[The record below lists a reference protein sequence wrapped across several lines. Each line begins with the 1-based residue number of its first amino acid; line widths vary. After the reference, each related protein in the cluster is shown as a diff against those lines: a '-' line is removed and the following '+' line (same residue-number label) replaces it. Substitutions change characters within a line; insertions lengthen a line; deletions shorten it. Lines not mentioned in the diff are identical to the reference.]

1 MSLMTL
7 SGIVT
12 RYANYKDNDR
22 MLTILTEQ
30 GSIGAAARG
39 CRRPNSQLLPCSE
52 LFVYGEFVLFEKQG
66 KYSVNACDVRESFYP
81 LRQDMDRF
89 YAAAHML
96 EVANGLAEDGA
107 NCGELL
113 RLLYYALTY
122 TAYTDSHPID
132 MAVVFTAKSLAA
144 MGYTPS
150 ITRCASCGDD
160 LRGLPRMGFEPAAG
174 GAVCGGCMA
183 PDCLKVSPLS
193 LEALRRM
200 LMLSAEDMKKVIL
213 PPQAREE
220 LGRAMQDYSEHVLER
235 KMRSL
240 SQLNGLS

>member
-1 MSLMTL
+1 MSLVTL

-39 CRRPNSQLLPCSE
+39 CRRPNSPLLPCSE

-89 YAAAHML
+89 YAGAHML
-96 EVANGLAEDGA
+96 EAANGLAEEGA

-113 RLLYYALTY
+113 KLLYYALSY
-122 TAYTDSHPID
+122 TAYTDNHPMD

-150 ITRCASCGDD
+150 ITRCACCGDD
-160 LRGLPRMGFEPAAG
+160 LRGLPRMGFAPGAG

-183 PDCLKVSPLS
+183 PDSLKITPLS

-200 LMLSAEDMKKVIL
+200 LALSPEDMRKVAL
-213 PPQAREE
+213 PQQVREE
-220 LGRAMQDYSEHVLER
+220 LSQAMLDYSEHVLER

-240 SQLNGLS
+240 AQLNSL

>member
-1 MSLMTL
+1 MSLLTI

-22 MLTILTEQ
+22 MLTILTEH

-39 CRRPNSQLLPCSE
+39 CRRPNSPLLPCSE
-52 LFVYGEFVLFEKQG
+52 LFVYGEFVLYEKQG
-66 KYSVNACDVRESFYP
+66 KHSVNACDVRESFYP
-81 LRQDMDRF
+81 LRQDMERF

-113 RLLYYALTY
+113 KLLYYALTY
-122 TAYTDSHPID
+122 TAYTENHPMDVAI
-132 MAVVFTAKSLAA
+132 VFTAKSLAS
-144 MGYTPS
+144 MGYTPA
-150 ITRCASCGDD
+150 ITHCASCGED
-160 LRGLPRMGFEPAAG
+160 LRGLPRMGFAPGAG

-200 LMLSAEDMKKVIL
+200 LMLSPEDMHKAVL
-213 PPQAREE
+213 PPQVRDE
-220 LGRAMQDYSEHVLER
+220 LSRAMLDYGEYVLER
-235 KMRSL
+235 KLRSL
-240 SQLNGLS
+240 GQLRDI

>member
-1 MSLMTL
+1 MSLLTI

-22 MLTILTEQ
+22 MLTILTEH

-39 CRRPNSQLLPCSE
+39 CRRPNSPLLPCSE
-52 LFVYGEFVLFEKQG
+52 LFVYGEFVLYEKQG
-66 KYSVNACDVRESFYP
+66 KHSVNACDVRESFYP
-81 LRQDMDRF
+81 LRQDMERF

-113 RLLYYALTY
+113 KLLYYALTY
-122 TAYTDSHPID
+122 TAYTENHPMDVAI
-132 MAVVFTAKSLAA
+132 VFTAKSLAT
-144 MGYTPS
+144 MGYTPA
-150 ITRCASCGDD
+150 ITHCASCGED
-160 LRGLPRMGFEPAAG
+160 LRGLPRMGFAPGAG

-193 LEALRRM
+193 LEALRRI
-200 LMLSAEDMKKVIL
+200 LMLSPEDMHKAVL
-213 PPQAREE
+213 PPQVRDE
-220 LGRAMQDYSEHVLER
+220 LSRAMLDYGEYVLER
-235 KMRSL
+235 KLRSL
-240 SQLNGLS
+240 GQLRDI

>member
-1 MSLMTL
+1 MSLITL

-22 MLTILTEQ
+22 MLTILTEH

-39 CRRPNSQLLPCSE
+39 CRRPNSPLLSCSE

-81 LRQDMDRF
+81 IRQDMDRF
-89 YAAAHML
+89 YAGAHML

-113 RLLYYALTY
+113 KLLYYALTY
-122 TAYTDSHPID
+122 ASYTDCHPMD
-132 MAVVFTAKSLAA
+132 MAIVFTAKSLSS

-150 ITRCASCGDD
+150 ITHCASCGDD
-160 LRGLPRMGFEPAAG
+160 LRGLPRMGFEPSAG

-193 LEALRRM
+193 LDALRRM
-200 LMLSAEDMKKVIL
+200 LLLPAEDIRKVVL
-213 PPQAREE
+213 PPAAREE
-220 LGRAMQDYSEHVLER
+220 LSLAMQDYAEHLLER
-235 KMRSL
+235 KLKSIDRLRDM
-240 SQLNGLS
+240 

>member
-1 MSLMTL
+1 MSLLTL

-12 RYANYKDNDR
+12 RYADYRDNDR

-39 CRRPNSQLLPCSE
+39 CRRPNSPLLSASE

-66 KYSVNACDVRESFYP
+66 KHSVNACDVRESFYP
-81 LRQDMDRF
+81 LRQDMDSF

-96 EVANGLAEDGA
+96 EMANGLAEDGA

-113 RLLYYALTY
+113 KLLYYALTY
-122 TAYTDSHPID
+122 TAYTDCHPID
-132 MAVVFTAKSLAA
+132 MALVFTAKSLAV
-144 MGYTPS
+144 MGYTPA
-150 ITRCASCGDD
+150 IIHCAACGED
-160 LRGLPRMGFEPAAG
+160 LRGLPRMGFDPASG

-183 PDCLKVSPLS
+183 PDCKKITPLS

-200 LMLSAEDMKKVIL
+200 LLLTPEDIKKVTL
-213 PPQAREE
+213 PEE
-220 LGRAMQDYSEHVLER
+220 TRTELRSALVGYGEYVLER
-235 KMRSL
+235 KLRSL
-240 SQLNGLS
+240 SRLNVK

>member
-1 MSLMTL
+1 MSVLTL

-22 MLTILTEQ
+22 MLTILTEH

-39 CRRPNSQLLPCSE
+39 CRRPSSQLLPCAE

-66 KYSVNACDVRESFYP
+66 KYSVNSCDVRESFYP

-107 NCGELL
+107 NCAELL
-113 RLLYYALTY
+113 KLLYYALTY
-122 TAYTDSHPID
+122 TAYTDNHPMD
-132 MAVVFTAKSLAA
+132 MAVVFTAKSLSA
-144 MGYTPS
+144 MGYTPT
-150 ITRCASCGDD
+150 ITHCASCGED
-160 LRGLPRMGFEPAAG
+160 LRGLARMGFDPAAG
-174 GAVCGGCMA
+174 GAVCGGCMRQ
-183 PDCLKVSPLS
+183 DSIRVSPLS

-200 LMLSAEDMKKVIL
+200 RPLSAEDMQKVAL
-213 PPQAREE
+213 PDAVREE
-220 LGRAMQDYSEHVLER
+220 LSGALTEYAEHVLER
-235 KMRSL
+235 KLRSL
-240 SQLNGLS
+240 SRLKGS

>member
-1 MSLMTL
+1 MSLLTI

-22 MLTILTEQ
+22 MLTILTEH

-39 CRRPNSQLLPCSE
+39 CRRPNSPLLPCSE
-52 LFVYGEFVLFEKQG
+52 LFVYGEFVLYEKQG
-66 KYSVNACDVRESFYP
+66 KHSVNACDVRESFYP
-81 LRQDMDRF
+81 LRQDMERF

-113 RLLYYALTY
+113 KLLYYALTY
-122 TAYTDSHPID
+122 TAYTENHPMDVAI
-132 MAVVFTAKSLAA
+132 VFTAKSLAA
-144 MGYTPS
+144 MGYTPA
-150 ITRCASCGDD
+150 ITHCASCGED
-160 LRGLPRMGFEPAAG
+160 LRGLPRMGFAPGAG

-200 LMLSAEDMKKVIL
+200 LMLSAEDMHKAVL
-213 PPQAREE
+213 PPQVRDE
-220 LGRAMQDYSEHVLER
+220 LSRAMLDYGEYVLER
-235 KMRSL
+235 KLRSL
-240 SQLNGLS
+240 GQLRDI

>member
-1 MSLMTL
+1 MSVLTL

-39 CRRPNSQLLPCSE
+39 CRRPNSPLLPCSE
-52 LFVYGEFVLFEKQG
+52 LFVYGEFVFFEKQG

-96 EVANGLAEDGA
+96 EVANGLAEEGA

-122 TAYTDSHPID
+122 TSYTDSHPLD

-183 PDCLKVSPLS
+183 PDGTNVSPLS

-200 LMLSAEDMKKVIL
+200 LLLPAEDMRKVVLPSQVRDELSRAIL
-213 PPQAREE
+213 
-220 LGRAMQDYSEHVLER
+220 DYAEHVLER
-235 KMRSL
+235 RL
-240 SQLNGLS
+240 RALEQLKR

>member
-1 MSLMTL
+1 MSVITL

-39 CRRPNSQLLPCSE
+39 CRRPNSPLLPASE

-66 KYSVNACDVRESFYP
+66 KYSVNACDVKESFYA

-89 YAAAHML
+89 YGAAHML
-96 EVANGLAEDGA
+96 EVANGLAEEGT
-107 NCGELL
+107 NCSELL
-113 RLLYYALTY
+113 KLLYFALTY
-122 TAYTDSHPID
+122 TAYADNNPVD
-132 MAVVFTAKSLAA
+132 MAVVFTAKSLAE

-150 ITRCASCGDD
+150 ITSCASCGDD
-160 LRGLPRMGFEPAAG
+160 LRRLPRMGFSPAAG

-183 PDCLKVSPLS
+183 PDCLEISPLS
-193 LEALRRM
+193 LEALRRI
-200 LMLSAEDMKKVIL
+200 LALDASDMRKVVL
-213 PPQAREE
+213 PPAVREE
-220 LGRAMQDYSEHVLER
+220 LGRAMLDYAEHVLER
-235 KMRSL
+235 RLRSL
-240 SQLNGLS
+240 YQLMNL

>member
-1 MSLMTL
+1 MSLLTL

-12 RYANYKDNDR
+12 RYADYRDNDR

-39 CRRPNSQLLPCSE
+39 CRRPNSPLLSASE

-66 KYSVNACDVRESFYP
+66 KHSVNACDVRESFYP
-81 LRQDMDRF
+81 LRQDMDSF

-96 EVANGLAEDGA
+96 EMANGLAEDGA

-113 RLLYYALTY
+113 KLLYYALTY
-122 TAYTDSHPID
+122 TAYTDCHPID
-132 MAVVFTAKSLAA
+132 MALVFTAKSLAV
-144 MGYTPS
+144 MGYTPA
-150 ITRCASCGDD
+150 IIHCAACGED
-160 LRGLPRMGFEPAAG
+160 LRGLPRMGFDPVSG

-183 PDCLKVSPLS
+183 PDCKKITPLS

-200 LMLSAEDMKKVIL
+200 LLLTPEDIKKVML
-213 PPQAREE
+213 PEE
-220 LGRAMQDYSEHVLER
+220 TRTELRSALVGYGEYVLER
-235 KMRSL
+235 KLRSL
-240 SQLNGLS
+240 SRLNVK

>member
-1 MSLMTL
+1 MSLLTL

-12 RYANYKDNDR
+12 RYADYRDNDR

-39 CRRPNSQLLPCSE
+39 CRRPNSPLLSASE

-66 KYSVNACDVRESFYP
+66 KHSVNACDVRESFYP
-81 LRQDMDRF
+81 LRQDMDSF

-96 EVANGLAEDGA
+96 EMANGLAEDGA

-113 RLLYYALTY
+113 KLLYYALTY
-122 TAYTDSHPID
+122 TAYTDCHPID
-132 MAVVFTAKSLAA
+132 MALVFTAKSLAV
-144 MGYTPS
+144 MGYTPA
-150 ITRCASCGDD
+150 ITHCAACGED
-160 LRGLPRMGFEPAAG
+160 LRGLPRMGFDPASG

-183 PDCLKVSPLS
+183 PDFKKITPLS

-200 LMLSAEDMKKVIL
+200 LLLTPEDIKKVTL
-213 PPQAREE
+213 PEE
-220 LGRAMQDYSEHVLER
+220 TRTELRSALVGYGEYVLER
-235 KMRSL
+235 KLRSL
-240 SQLNGLS
+240 SRLNVK

>member
-1 MSLMTL
+1 MSLLTL

-12 RYANYKDNDR
+12 RYADYRDNDR

-39 CRRPNSQLLPCSE
+39 CRRPNSPLLSASE

-66 KYSVNACDVRESFYP
+66 KHSVNACDVRESFYP
-81 LRQDMDRF
+81 LRQDMDSF

-96 EVANGLAEDGA
+96 EMANGLAEDGA

-113 RLLYYALTY
+113 KLLYCALTY
-122 TAYTDSHPID
+122 TAYTDCHPID
-132 MAVVFTAKSLAA
+132 MALVFTAKSLAV
-144 MGYTPS
+144 MGYTPA
-150 ITRCASCGDD
+150 ITHCAACGED
-160 LRGLPRMGFEPAAG
+160 LRGLPRMGFDPASG

-183 PDCLKVSPLS
+183 PDCKKITPLS

-200 LMLSAEDMKKVIL
+200 LLLTPEDIKKVTL
-213 PPQAREE
+213 PEE
-220 LGRAMQDYSEHVLER
+220 TRTELRSALVGYGEYVLER
-235 KMRSL
+235 KLRSL
-240 SQLNGLS
+240 SRLNVK

>member
-1 MSLMTL
+1 MSLLTL

-22 MLTILTEQ
+22 MLTVLTEQ

-39 CRRPNSQLLPCSE
+39 CRRPSSQLLSCSE
-52 LFVYGEFVLFEKQG
+52 LFVYGEFVFFEKQG
-66 KYSVNACDVRESFYP
+66 KYSINSCDVRESFYP

-107 NCGELL
+107 NCSELL

-122 TAYTDSHPID
+122 TAYTDSHPMD
-132 MAVVFTAKSLAA
+132 MAAVFTAKSLSA
-144 MGYTPS
+144 MGYTPT
-150 ITRCASCGDD
+150 ITHCASCGED
-160 LRGLPRMGFEPAAG
+160 LRGLSRMGFDSAAG
-174 GAVCGGCMA
+174 GAVCGGCMRQ
-183 PDCLKVSPLS
+183 DSMKVSPLS

-200 LMLSAEDMKKVIL
+200 LPLSPEDMQKVAL
-213 PPQAREE
+213 PAAVREE
-220 LGRAMQDYSEHVLER
+220 LGSALVDYGEHVLER
-235 KMRSL
+235 KLRSL
-240 SQLNGLS
+240 GRLKKS